1 MSDIK
6 RVFEKDKAFI
16 PFITVGDPDIGTSK
30 EIIRALAEE
39 GATLIELGIPFS
51 DPMAEGPVIQNA
63 NIRGLKSGVTAD
75 DVFNMVKELRAE
87 GVSVLFAIMT
97 YANVVFS
104 YGIDAFLS
112 KMEDSGFS
120 ALILP
125 DVPFEEKKEFSIP
138 AEKHGI
144 SLISLVAPT
153 SEERIKMIAGDASG
167 FVYVVSSLG
176 VTGMR
181 TSFSSN
187 IEEVVKAV
195 KNANPDIPVAI
206 GFGISNAQSAKK
218 MAAISDG
225 VIIGSAIVDIIGR
238 EGKNSPKYVRA
249 FVREIIRA
257 IREESFF

>member
-6 RVFEKDKAFI
+6 RVFEKEKAFI
-16 PFITVGDPDIGTSK
+16 PFITAGDPDIETSK
-30 EIIRALAEE
+30 EIVRAMAEE
-39 GATLIELGIPFS
+39 GASLIELGIPFS
-51 DPMAEGPVIQNA
+51 DPMAEGPVIQEA
-63 NIRGLKSGVTAD
+63 NVRGLKSGAAAD
-75 DVFNMVKELRAE
+75 DVFRMVRELRAE

-104 YGIDAFLS
+104 YGIDSFLS
-112 KMEDSGFS
+112 EMKNSGFS

-125 DVPFEEKKEFSIP
+125 DVPFEEKKEFSVP

-144 SLISLVAPT
+144 SLISLIAPT
-153 SEERIKMIAGDASG
+153 SEERIKMIAKDASG
-167 FVYVVSSLG
+167 FIYAVSSLG

-181 TSFSSN
+181 SSFSSN
-187 IEEVVKAV
+187 LEDIVKAIR
-195 KNANPDIPVAI
+195 KENPDIPVAI
-206 GFGISNAQSAKK
+206 GFGISNAESAAR

-238 EGKNSPKYVRA
+238 EGRNSPQYVRA

-257 IREESFF
+257 IR